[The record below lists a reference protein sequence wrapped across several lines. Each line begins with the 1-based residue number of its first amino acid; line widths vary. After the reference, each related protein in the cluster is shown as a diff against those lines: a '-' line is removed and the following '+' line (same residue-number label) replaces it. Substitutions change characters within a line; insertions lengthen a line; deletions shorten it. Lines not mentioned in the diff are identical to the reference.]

1 MDAEFLQARIDATK
15 TQIVAYEDAITA
27 LTSGGVQSY
36 TLDTGQSRQTVT
48 RLELSGLNDA
58 LDGLYNRLVT
68 LQARQNGGSVIVGPA
83 W

>member
-48 RLELSGLNDA
+48 RLELSTLNSA

>member
-1 MDAEFLQARIDATK
+1 MDAEFLKARIEATK
-15 TQIVAYEDAITA
+15 AQIIAYEDAITA
-27 LTSGGVQSY
+27 LTTGGVQSY

-48 RLELSGLNDA
+48 RLELSTLNSA

-68 LQARQNGGSVIVGPA
+68 LQARQTGGAVIVGPA